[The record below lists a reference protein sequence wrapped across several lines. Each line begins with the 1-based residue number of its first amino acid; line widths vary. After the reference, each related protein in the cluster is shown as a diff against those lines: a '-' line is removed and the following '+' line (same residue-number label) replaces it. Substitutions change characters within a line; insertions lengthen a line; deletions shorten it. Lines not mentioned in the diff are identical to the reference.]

1 LLSSGESDLSD
12 QPGPGPASA
21 SDRILEAVIRK
32 IEGAKDE
39 VKKKLDYLMNPET
52 LSSSARLSELQVQA
66 ISECQWLG
74 ATFPTL
80 QGLADLTRKY
90 AEWSISR
97 EGKGREE
104 AVTVMVSETKEILTS
119 LGLPFTP
126 IESRDKDQKN
136 KKDKEQK

>member
-1 LLSSGESDLSD
+1 MSE
-12 QPGPGPASA
+12 QPGPGPASPRQ
-21 SDRILEAVIRK
+21 RILEAIVRK

-39 VKKKLDYLMNPET
+39 VKKRLDYLMNPET
-52 LSSSARLSELQVQA
+52 ISSSARLSELQVQA

-80 QGLADLTRKY
+80 QGLADLTREY
-90 AEWSISR
+90 AKWSISR

-104 AVTVMVSETKEILTS
+104 AVTVMISETREILTS

-126 IESRDKDQKN
+126 VDSREKDR
-136 KKDKEQK
+136 KDKKGKDLK

>member
-1 LLSSGESDLSD
+1 MSD
-12 QPGPGPASA
+12 QTPTQLSPRQ
-21 SDRILEAVIRK
+21 RILEAIIRK

-80 QGLADLTRKY
+80 QGLADLTRQY

-104 AVTVMVSETKEILTS
+104 AVTVMISETREILTS

-126 IESRDKDQKN
+126 VESRDKDR
-136 KKDKEQK
+136 KDKKGKTEK